1 MGLDTVVD
9 DIRDEAREEA
19 DRIVSDAEEDRD
31 ARIEEAEEEADRIL
45 EQAEEEA
52 ESETEALRE
61 QTLSGARL
69 EAKTMQS
76 RARKELLDDLRGAVE
91 DRLAALDDGRED
103 LTGALLDDAIAELDT
118 DEGTVHVAA
127 GDEDIVGDLLAG
139 RDGFELGG
147 TEDVLGGVI
156 VDSADGDVRV
166 TNTFDAVLDRVWSDD
181 VREITSR
188 LLGEE

>member
-31 ARIEEAEEEADRIL
+31 ARIAEAEEEADRIL

-103 LTGALLDDAIAELDT
+103 LTEALLDDAIEELDA
-118 DEGTVHVAA
+118 DAGTVHVAE
-127 GDEDIVGDLLAG
+127 GDADLAEELLAD

>member
-31 ARIEEAEEEADRIL
+31 ARIAEAEEEADRIL

-52 ESETEALRE
+52 EIEAEALRE

-103 LTGALLDDAIAELDT
+103 LTEALLDDAIEELDA
-118 DEGTVHVAA
+118 DAGTVHVAE
-127 GDEDIVGDLLAG
+127 GDADLAEELLAD